1 MIRVITEKRFQQGR
15 VEDIVGLLAELSRKE
30 REQDGCLSD
39 EILQSVADPSTWVD
53 VSTWTYSDQW
63 KKWRTTQEYKKIQ
76 LKMKDLLAAPD
87 EVSVFTIIR

>member
-1 MIRVITEKRFQQGR
+1 MIRVIAEKRFQEGR

-63 KKWRTTQEYKKIQ
+63 KKWEVAPEHKEIQ
-76 LKMKDLLAAPD
+76 AEIDNLLIAL
-87 EVSVFTIIR
+87 EKVSIFNIVR